1 MASGDYIRSKLHPFK
16 SVQFVIVTVTNCNLC
31 YCPGQKTQH
40 PFNLHCFVYLHGL
53 LIDSCNKKYAHNA
66 FCQLILGHI
75 SNHRVNALNTSFLLL
90 HIFNKSILEQH
101 DASIKPQF
109 VFEILC
115 VNNLQIIIASSKR
128 IEYDET

>member
-1 MASGDYIRSKLHPFK
+1 MH
-16 SVQFVIVTVTNCNLC
+16 
-31 YCPGQKTQH
+31 
-40 PFNLHCFVYLHGL
+40 
-53 LIDSCNKKYAHNA
+53 

>member
-1 MASGDYIRSKLHPFK
+1 MHY
-16 SVQFVIVTVTNCNLC
+16 
-31 YCPGQKTQH
+31 
-40 PFNLHCFVYLHGL
+40 
-53 LIDSCNKKYAHNA
+53 
-66 FCQLILGHI
+66 CQLILGHI
-75 SNHRVNALNTSFLLL
+75 SNHRVNELTTSFLLL